1 MVELVLNSGLVGIG
15 IGILFVI
22 ALGIF
27 IERIIVFRNASADA
41 EMFAEEFDA
50 AIASSNFESAIQICD
65 DYGGEQGAGVPEV
78 YRIAI
83 EHRAL
88 GPATL
93 RNVLDNHIELIVI
106 PRLRARLGLMGTI
119 ARTAPM
125 LGLIGTVSGM
135 IGAFGTIAGS
145 TGAGVEPAALA
156 GDIGM
161 ALGTTFLGLLVAIP
175 VVFAMTYL
183 KARIEKLEVDLDRY
197 SQKCLDV
204 MFPSN
209 PPSIVSVPR
218 SNPPSGQTS
227 PSGAGS

>member
-1 MVELVLNSGLVGIG
+1 MVELVMNSGFIGIG
-15 IGILFVI
+15 IGVLFIL

-27 IERIIVFRNASADA
+27 IERVIVFKNTSADT
-41 EMFAEEFDA
+41 ESFAEEFDA
-50 AIASSNFESAIQICD
+50 AIAGKDYDLAVQICD

-83 EHRAL
+83 EHRSL

-93 RNVLDNHIELIVI
+93 RNVLDNHIELIVV
-106 PRLRARLGLMGTI
+106 PRLRARLGLLGTI

-135 IGAFGTIAGS
+135 IGAFSTIAGA

-156 GDIGM
+156 ADIGR

-175 VVFAMTYL
+175 VVFALTYL
-183 KARIEKLEVDLDRY
+183 KARIDKLEVDLDRY

-218 SNPPSGQTS
+218 SAAPTGAS
-227 PSGAGS
+227 P

>member
-1 MVELVLNSGLVGIG
+1 MVELVLNSGFVGII
-15 IGILFVI
+15 IGILFVLAI
-22 ALGIF
+22 GIF
-27 IERIIVFRNASADA
+27 IERVIVFRNASSDA
-41 EMFAEEFDA
+41 EAFADEFDE
-50 AIASSNFESAIQICD
+50 AIRGSDYDKAIEICD
-65 DYGGEQGAGVPEV
+65 EYGGEHGAGVPEV

-83 EHRAL
+83 EHSSL

-93 RNVLDNHIELIVI
+93 RNVLDNHIELIVV
-106 PRLRARLGLMGTI
+106 PRLRARLGLLGTV
-119 ARTAPM
+119 ARVAPM

-135 IGAFGTIAGS
+135 IGAFGTIAGA

-175 VVFAMTYL
+175 IVFAITYL
-183 KARIEKLEVDLDRY
+183 KARIEKLEIDLDRY

-209 PPSIVSVPR
+209 PPTIAPNKR
-218 SNPPSGQTS
+218 PSMATGE
-227 PSGAGS
+227 ARA

>member
-1 MVELVLNSGLVGIG
+1 MVDLILNSGGVGIA
-15 IGILFVI
+15 IGVLFI
-22 ALGIF
+22 AALGIF
-27 IERIIVFRNASADA
+27 IERVIVFSK
-41 EMFAEEFDA
+41 
-50 AIASSNFESAIQICD
+50 ASSDTESFSEDFDQAINQGQYDQAVEICD
-65 DYGGEQGAGVPEV
+65 EYGGEQGAGVPEV

-83 EHRAL
+83 EHRGL

-93 RNVLDNHIELIVI
+93 RNVLDNHIELIVV
-106 PRLRARLGLMGTI
+106 PRLRARLGLLGTI

-135 IGAFGTIAGS
+135 IGAFSTIAGS

-175 VVFAMTYL
+175 VVFGLTYL
-183 KARIEKLEVDLDRY
+183 KARVEKLEVDLDRY

-209 PPSIVSVPR
+209 PPGIAAATV
-218 SNPPSGQTS
+218 GG
-227 PSGAGS
+227 GAKG

>member
-1 MVELVLNSGLVGIG
+1 MNELVLNSGGVGIM
-15 IGILFVI
+15 IGVLFVLAI
-22 ALGIF
+22 GIF
-27 IERIIVFRNASADA
+27 IERVIVFSKASTDV
-41 EMFAEEFDA
+41 ESFSDEFDE
-50 AIASSNFESAIQICD
+50 AIGLGNYTQAVEICD
-65 DYGGEQGAGVPEV
+65 NYGGEQGTGVPEV
-78 YRIAI
+78 YRVAI
-83 EHRAL
+83 EHRDL

-106 PRLRARLGLMGTI
+106 PRLRARLGLLGTI

-125 LGLIGTVSGM
+125 LGLIGTVAGM

-175 VVFAMTYL
+175 VVFGLTYL

-209 PPSIVSVPR
+209 PPTIARATV
-218 SNPPSGQTS
+218 
-227 PSGAGS
+227 SGAKS